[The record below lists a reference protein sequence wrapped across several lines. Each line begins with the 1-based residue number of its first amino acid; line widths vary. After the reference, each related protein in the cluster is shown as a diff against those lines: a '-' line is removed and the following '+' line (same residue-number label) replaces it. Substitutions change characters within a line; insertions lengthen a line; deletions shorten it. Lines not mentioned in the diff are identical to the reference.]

1 MEKIANLNTEQ
12 QNVNTRKI
20 DEMQTLDMLTAINN
34 EDKSVA
40 SAVEKAIPKIA
51 ELVDLAYKRLI
62 DGGRI
67 IYIGAGTSG
76 RLGVLDASECPPTY
90 GVPPTLFTGIIAGG
104 LDALVKAIEG
114 AEDSKELAV
123 KDLTAINLGPK
134 DTVIAIASS
143 GRTPYAIGALEYARK
158 IGALCGSIS
167 AVENAAISPLA
178 DVAIETVTGAEAIM
192 GSTRMKAG
200 TSQKLVLN
208 MISTSLMVKYGKV
221 YDNLMIDV
229 APTNEKLIKR
239 AHRIIAMAS
248 GCSEE
253 EAAGYLSASGKNV
266 KLAVC
271 MAITKQDKASCEALL
286 SENQGNVSKTIRM
299 LKS

>member
-12 QNVNTRKI
+12 QNQNTRSI
-20 DEMQTLDMLTAINN
+20 DEMQTMDMLKAINN
-34 EDKSVA
+34 EDRSVA
-40 SAVEKAIPKIA
+40 LAVEKAIPKVA
-51 ELVDLAYKRLI
+51 EFVDKAFERLS

-90 GVPPTLFTGIIAGG
+90 GVPPTLFVGIIAGG
-104 LDALVKAIEG
+104 KDALVKAIEG

-123 KDLTAINLGPK
+123 SDLKAAKLSAK

-143 GRTPYAIGALEYARK
+143 GRTPYAIGALEYAK
-158 IGALCGSIS
+158 EIGALSGALS
-167 AVENAAISPLA
+167 AVENAAISAIA

-200 TSQKLVLN
+200 TAQKLTLN

-229 APTNEKLIKR
+229 APTNEKLVKR
-239 AHRIIAMAS
+239 AGRIIAMAA
-248 GCSEE
+248 GCTED
-253 EAAGYLSASGKNV
+253 EAAMYLADSGRNV

-271 MAITKQDKASCEALL
+271 MAISKKDKESCEALL
-286 SENQGNVSKTIRM
+286 AENGGNVSRTIRG